1 MINDAGR
8 NSAYVNALKSILSRT
23 QKRTKNSVLDLG
35 SGTGLLGIAAAKLGS
50 EEKPLSETVIDL
62 SIC

>member
-8 NSAYVNALKSILSRT
+8 NHAFANALKSILAEKS
-23 QKRTKNSVLDLG
+23 KEKSNSVLDLG

-50 EEKPLSETVIDL
+50 RASLFLEIYFIDR
-62 SIC
+62 C